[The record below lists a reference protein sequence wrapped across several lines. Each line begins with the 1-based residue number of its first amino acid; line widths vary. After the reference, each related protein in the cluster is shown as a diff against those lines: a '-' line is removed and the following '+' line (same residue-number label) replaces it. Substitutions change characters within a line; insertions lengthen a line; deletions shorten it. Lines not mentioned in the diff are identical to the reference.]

1 MDLQI
6 DTAKIVGK
14 EEKIEMDV
22 CTATKLPVLV
32 EFGIYGTLHA

>member
-32 EFGIYGTLHA
+32 ECEIFGTLHA